1 MSLLF
6 MNADDDAYVN
16 IGIMIIIIGTLS
28 KTSRNTLKLNNEKL
42 HAFYFLVKNPVALNL
57 FLNKTGKG
65 NVRLSEID
73 SFSISSISPNL
84 EPLFDRSLLKSL
96 LAVLISKKLIDVTY
110 KESKGFFYILTTKGI
125 NVFDELKE
133 EHFIEIKLFCEK
145 LTRVMSIS
153 DTEFNSALQ
162 SILKRDYL

>member
-42 HAFYFLVKNPVALNL
+42 HAFYFLVKNPVVLNL

-65 NVRLSEID
+65 NIRLSEID
-73 SFSISSISPNL
+73 SFSISSISEGDEATNL
-84 EPLFDRSLLKSL
+84 KKVLAFLRVFITSSFILNFLGLPELFNFG
-96 LAVLISKKLIDVTY
+96 
-110 KESKGFFYILTTKGI
+110 EQ
-125 NVFDELKE
+125 
-133 EHFIEIKLFCEK
+133 FI
-145 LTRVMSIS
+145 
-153 DTEFNSALQ
+153 
-162 SILKRDYL
+162 